1 MDKKRNFTASSILWA
16 VVSVVILALD
26 FAVKQY
32 ILHSCRPG
40 EVFGAIPGV
49 ADFVYVR
56 NTGAAFS
63 LLSNN
68 TALLSVVS
76 IIFCIAVVLYWIRKK
91 PQHPMLQAALSLLF
105 AGALGNAVDRIA
117 YKFVVDFISIR
128 WFNFP
133 VFNIADIVIVAGAI
147 AAVIYVTFFDKS
159 APEEKA
165 NG

>member
-1 MDKKRNFTASSILWA
+1 MDKKRNFIVSSIIWA
-16 VVSVVILALD
+16 VISIVILSLD

-32 ILHSCRPG
+32 ILHNCRPG
-40 EVFGAIPGV
+40 EVFGAIPGI

-68 TALLSVVS
+68 TSLLSVIS
-76 IIFCIAVVLYWIRKK
+76 ILFCIAVILYWIRKK
-91 PQHPMLQAALSLLF
+91 PRHPMLQTALSLLF
-105 AGALGNAVDRIA
+105 AGALGNAIDRIA

-128 WFNFP
+128 WFSFP
-133 VFNIADIVIVAGAI
+133 VFNIADIAIVAGAI
-147 AAVIYVTFFDKS
+147 AAVIYVTFFDKP